1 MFPYPVLAAGGW
13 ARPAVTPRAREE
25 IFRQFWFDSIYVLET
40 QNIPILIWR
49 ISYFSLFCATGVRT
63 TVDVRDT
70 TRSKKTFV
78 NGIFSKSKKCSEGW
92 QQRCSQPFD
101 GNYELKVPSF
111 TLSGYIVYY

>member
-1 MFPYPVLAAGGW
+1 MDLHILCEYQLLIKSKSPGKSVSISGGGGW

-49 ISYFSLFCATGVRT
+49 ISYFSLFCATGVRA

-70 TRSKKTFV
+70 TCSKKTFV
-78 NGIFSKSKKCSEGW
+78 NEIHTW
-92 QQRCSQPFD
+92 
-101 GNYELKVPSF
+101 
-111 TLSGYIVYY
+111 I

>member
-1 MFPYPVLAAGGW
+1 MDLNILCEYQLLIKSKSPGKSVSISGAGGW
-13 ARPAVTPRAREE
+13 AAAARPAVTPRAREE

-78 NGIFSKSKKCSEGW
+78 NGIFSKSVHRRVATTMQS
-92 QQRCSQPFD
+92 
-101 GNYELKVPSF
+101 N
-111 TLSGYIVYY
+111 I